1 MMNSSSLS
9 RAEWALGAISVL
21 LMIGTVLHTAVELR
35 PRDAAAMVFL
45 CTLAVLAFVFVRH
58 ARRSID
64 QVSGV
69 MRAAAAGDLESRVV
83 LLAEGGE
90 LAVLARDA
98 NRLLDVSDAFV
109 REARATL
116 ACVRDG
122 RHHRRIVERGMVG
135 TFGRASQVMNEA
147 VTTIASRLDGFSR
160 VMGEFETTVGGVTL
174 SLGEAVESLARSAG
188 TMRDTAT
195 DTEHR
200 STTIGASAEE
210 TSVTVATV
218 AAATE
223 ELTASVEDIAR
234 QSELALTISRH
245 AGHRVEES
253 REAIGD
259 LSGAV
264 ADIVGVVDL
273 IRSVAEQTKLL
284 ALNATIEAARAGE
297 AGRGFGVVATEVKA
311 LAGQTASATEQ
322 IAERIQAVED
332 RARRCMASIDGITE
346 IVAEIAT
353 AANAISA
360 AVQEQTTATQEIA
373 RSMQMA
379 STATDDVSANVGNVA
394 AAAGATGRA
403 AGEVAHA
410 SGDLAD
416 QTERLRHSVRAF
428 LDRARDVAG
437 GRRVAA

>member
-1 MMNSSSLS
+1 
-9 RAEWALGAISVL
+9 
-21 LMIGTVLHTAVELR
+21 
-35 PRDAAAMVFL
+35 
-45 CTLAVLAFVFVRH
+45 
-58 ARRSID
+58 
-64 QVSGV
+64 
-69 MRAAAAGDLESRVV
+69 
-83 LLAEGGE
+83 
-90 LAVLARDA
+90 
-98 NRLLDVSDAFV
+98 
-109 REARATL
+109 
-116 ACVRDG
+116 
-122 RHHRRIVERGMVG
+122 
-135 TFGRASQVMNEA
+135 
-147 VTTIASRLDGFSR
+147 
-160 VMGEFETTVGGVTL
+160 
-174 SLGEAVESLARSAG
+174 
-188 TMRDTAT
+188 MRDTAT